1 MFLAGNFVTRARR
14 AVQPLDG
21 EKLRSTLP
29 SVVNVFVTILVQL
42 ELLLAPLPC
51 IVTSA

>member
-1 MFLAGNFVTRARR
+1 
-14 AVQPLDG
+14 VQPLDW
-21 EKLRSTLP
+21 EKLRLTLP